1 MQVRNAIERR
11 FPGTEVVGTNFPPP
25 KHKQAMAQLA
35 QAGTVSAISVSVFGD
50 QIFGALG
57 MPVPELVAA
66 MQQNKVGAC
75 MMAWMGGNTLA
86 ANLLNTGAF
95 EVYYDGKMIHSK
107 LETGRLPTLPA
118 LMEDLDRAMRARQ
131 QARAQELELDGTVF

>member
-1 MQVRNAIERR
+1 
-11 FPGTEVVGTNFPPP
+11 
-25 KHKQAMAQLA
+25 
-35 QAGTVSAISVSVFGD
+35 
-50 QIFGALG
+50 
-57 MPVPELVAA
+57 MPVPEFVAA

-107 LETGRLPTLPA
+107 LETGRLPTVRWRPAPARAGDHAHRRLTPSRGPGGAQLPA
-118 LMEDLDRAMRARQ
+118 LMQDLDRAMRARQ